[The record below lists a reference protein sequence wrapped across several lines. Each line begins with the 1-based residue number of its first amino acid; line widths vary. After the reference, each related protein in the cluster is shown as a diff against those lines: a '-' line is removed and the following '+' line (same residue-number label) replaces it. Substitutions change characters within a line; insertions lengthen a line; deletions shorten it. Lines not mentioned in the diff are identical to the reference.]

1 MIAGCVVVFRIQNCP
16 AWTTGMLG
24 LPGVGTAEMLIVGII
39 ALLLFGKNLPSVAR
53 NMGKSMAELKKGLS
67 GFQEEFRSVTREAE
81 RSMAIDM
88 HDTAPAER
96 SRPVARPAAPAAAA
110 DDFAAPKFDL
120 E

>member
-1 MIAGCVVVFRIQNCP
+1 
-16 AWTTGMLG
+16 MLG

-81 RSMAIDM
+81 RSMSIDM
-88 HDTAPAER
+88 HDSPPAER
-96 SRPVARPAAPAAAA
+96 SRPAARPATPVSSA